1 MNRHVL
7 RGAFGLTVAGF
18 LAAAP
23 AHAQLED
30 NLSSLSTEQVQGYL
44 GPLVSGLNTSLNSG
58 IFKSGH
64 VPTTGFNLTVDLKAA
79 YMSFSDEDRVFT
91 TPAIPGYPSTEAPT
105 VVGDEQSVAVD
116 HETLG
121 SSAQFVYPGGFDMGH
136 FGVAVPQITIG
147 SVLGTRAMV
156 RYISLSLGDEGDDL
170 GDFEMLGIGGQH
182 SISQY
187 LPGIPVDVAVGAMW
201 QSFKIGDGIVD
212 ASAFAVNVTGSK
224 RFGTVVSLEPYLGVG
239 LDSFAMDAEYE
250 TTDGEKFTAD
260 FERENKGHLT
270 LGTGINLPVIKIHA
284 EFDIAA
290 QTGFAGGLSFGI

>member
-1 MNRHVL
+1 MNRHVW
-7 RGAFGLTVAGF
+7 RGAAG
-18 LAAAP
+18 LAAACFLTAQP
-23 AHAQLED
+23 AVAQLED
-30 NLSSLSTEQVQGYL
+30 NLSSLSTEQVEGYL
-44 GPLVSGLNTSLNSG
+44 GPLASGLSTSLNSG

-64 VPTTGFNLTVDLKAA
+64 VPTTGFNLTVDVKAA

-91 TPAIPGYPSTEAPT
+91 TPEVPGYPSTEAPT
-105 VVGDEQSVAVD
+105 VIGDEQSVAVD

-136 FGVAVPQITIG
+136 FGVAVPQVTIG
-147 SVLGTRAMV
+147 SILGTRAMV
-156 RYISLSLGDEGDDL
+156 RYISLSLGDEDEDL

-182 SISQY
+182 SVSQY
-187 LPGIPVDVAVGAMW
+187 LPGIPVDLAVGAMW

-224 RFGTVVSLEPYLGVG
+224 RFGKVVSIEPYVGVG
-239 LDSFAMDAEYE
+239 LDSFAMEAEYE
-250 TTDGEKFTAD
+250 TTNGEKFTAEFD
-260 FERENKGHLT
+260 RQNDGHLT
-270 LGTGINLPVIKIHA
+270 LGTGINLPVLKIHG